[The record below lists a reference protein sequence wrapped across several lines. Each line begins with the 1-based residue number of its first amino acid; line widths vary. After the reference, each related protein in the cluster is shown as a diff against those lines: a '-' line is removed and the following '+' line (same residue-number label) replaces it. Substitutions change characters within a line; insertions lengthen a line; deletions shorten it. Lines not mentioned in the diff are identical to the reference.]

1 MNKIRVFEAFSG
13 IGAQAM
19 ALKRLQANY
28 PDVVEFEFV
37 GTSEIESN
45 AIKAY
50 NAVHGD
56 VKCYGDI
63 TKIDWSEVPD
73 FDLFTMSSPCQDFS
87 VAGRQAGAEEGSG
100 TRSSLLWECRKAIIA
115 KRPKYILFENVSAV
129 VSKKFI
135 RGFNKW
141 QSELES
147 YGYTNFAKIL
157 NSKDFGIPQH
167 RERLFMVSIWGGHSY
182 HFPEPFKLEKRIKDI
197 LEPYGT
203 VDESFY
209 FSAKQLSG
217 MFKYCDRKKDEG
229 CGFQTNF
236 RTEDSIATCVTSRYG
251 AEYTNTYLR
260 EPALF
265 NPMDDGTART
275 IKAQYARVGPANCIR
290 QDGYGASCVI
300 EPALQQRLSLYGN
313 NAQAGRV
320 YDVGGIAPCLD
331 TCCGGN
337 RMPKIMESV
346 DRQSKIRSKV
356 MPNGN
361 IRFYQDDES
370 KSGISE
376 MQIIH
381 EDNICPTVTTAHIP
395 KILTSVRSEEMK
407 ELRKKGI
414 ERFSGR
420 VNVPREDGICNTIT
434 TVTKDYLLQEPCIL
448 GYTRDDNGKVCD
460 RHDKEIAN
468 TVHTSTG
475 SGGNTD
481 QFVKEPMVGNAP
493 RRIFGKDDFRSDV
506 CGALMAVDYK
516 SPKLVKEPIELS
528 FDNLP
533 NKTVLKDEDGKGYL
547 WQDGGL
553 WRVRKL
559 VPIEVFRL
567 QDVSDEDAKKII
579 AVCSKS
585 VCYQLAGNSITCAV
599 LYHIFRKLWIDTE
612 NESTQKS
619 LFDL

>member
-1 MNKIRVFEAFSG
+1 MKINVVTLCSG
-13 IGAQAM
+13 YGAQEM
-19 ALKRLQANY
+19 ALDRLKRDY
-28 PDVVEFEFV
+28 PDFDWELLAWA
-37 GTSEIESN
+37 EIEPN
-45 AIKAY
+45 AIKAHQACHPEY
-50 NAVHGD
+50 ADRNL
-56 VKCYGDI
+56 GDI
-63 TKIDWSEVPD
+63 TICDYSKITQPV
-73 FDLFTMSSPCQDFS
+73 DLLVYSTPCQSVS
-87 VAGRQAGAEEGSG
+87 VAGQNKGMKEGSG
-100 TRSSLLWECRKAIIA
+100 AASALIWHTRRAIETL
-115 KRPKYILFENVSAV
+115 KPKVCILENVKGMIMGKNV
-129 VSKKFI
+129 KDFH
-135 RGFNKW
+135 KW
-141 QSELES
+141 QHVMES
-147 YGYTNFAKIL
+147 YGYTNFAKVL
-157 NSKDFGIPQH
+157 NSKDYGIPQH
-167 RERLFMVSIWGGHSY
+167 RERLFMVSILDCTQSY

-209 FSAKQLSG
+209 FKPEQLLRIIAH
-217 MFKYCDRKKDEG
+217 CDRKVEEG
-229 CGFQTNF
+229 CGFKTQF
-236 RTEDSIATCVTSRYG
+236 HTEDEISGCVTTRYG
-251 AEYTNTYLR
+251 QR
-260 EPALF
+260 ETDPCIKEGISIHPLNRKMEFQGFGSIQSDTAPCLTAH
-265 NPMDDGTART
+265 DGR
-275 IKAQYARVGPANCIR
+275 G
-290 QDGYGASCVI
+290 G
-300 EPALQQRLSLYGN
+300 EPVLWQRLSLYGN

-320 YDVGGIAPCLD
+320 YDVEGIALTVKCK
-331 TCCGGN
+331 TGGN
-337 RMPKIMESV
+337 SEPKIMEPV